1 MTISRNDKRHQF
13 TRGAEVMRHEY
24 GLYFSA
30 LFFSFMIA
38 LVTALGT
45 SLFVANAALSE
56 DQGKIIIARMVAEYN
71 VNSNS
76 PHDKVKLILTRNE
89 QKKTFILPADTLLE
103 LTAPEWIDIK
113 WKLKLCAW
121 VSVAAGIA
129 LFFLTNWAW
138 RQFGKKVSKDE
149 IVRGA
154 IFAEPED
161 VAKELRSNGKASEI
175 HLAGVPMEAGCE
187 VLNIGISGA
196 VGSGK
201 SVAISSVLADARRTG
216 KRAVVF
222 DSTGEFIEHFYRPG
236 IDVILNPF
244 DERSP
249 PWTAWNE
256 ARKVYDYANISESFI
271 PVMNRREPFWE
282 EGGQAVLEDILSRL
296 AKNNQATNRRLVE
309 VVNVLTLK
317 EIQAIVKKLPAAVYM
332 DPDAAKTA
340 LGIRMNVVRA
350 AKAMRYLADGDAAA
364 QFSIRNW
371 VADETTDSWMFLSTK
386 EEMLPTMR
394 PLLTAWFDIA
404 MRSVMSLPSSRSRLI
419 FSVLDELASLNRIST
434 LKEVATRGRKYG
446 ISLLLGY
453 QNIAQV
459 REIYG
464 DNDAQTIISMLQS
477 RLVLS
482 VPDFQTAKY
491 VSENLANQ
499 ELMEK
504 DENISFG
511 VDSTRD
517 GVTIAT
523 RRELRD
529 LVMPAQIQ
537 GLPKMTGYLRLAGRN
552 EVMKVKFDYVARPA
566 IAQPFIEKEVISYA
580 LDE

>member
-38 LVTALGT
+38 LLTALG
-45 SLFVANAALSE
+45 SCLFIGNAMLSE
-56 DQGKIIIARMVAEYN
+56 DEGKIIISRTVAEFN
-71 VNSNS
+71 VQSNT
-76 PHDKVKLILTRNE
+76 PQDKVKLILTRSGE
-89 QKKTFILPADTLLE
+89 KKTYILPAEKLL
-103 LTAPEWIDIK
+103 LITAPEWIEIK
-113 WKLKLCAW
+113 RKLKICAW
-121 VSVAAGIA
+121 ISVASGMA

-154 IFAEPED
+154 VFAEPES
-161 VAKELRSNGKASEI
+161 VVNELESQGKLSEI
-175 HLAGVPMEAGCE
+175 HIACVPMEAGRE
-187 VLNIGISGA
+187 VYNIGVSGA

-201 SVAISSVLADARRTG
+201 SVVIKDVLKDCRRIG
-216 KRAVVF
+216 KRALVF
-222 DSTGEFIEHFYRPG
+222 DSTGEFIEKFYRPG
-236 IDVILNPF
+236 IDIILNPF

-256 ARKVYDYANISESFI
+256 ARKIYDYANISESFI
-271 PVMNRREPFWE
+271 PVKNHNEPFWE

-296 AKNNQATNRRLVE
+296 AKNNQATNKRLVE

-317 EIQAIVKKLPAAVYM
+317 EVQAIVKKLPAAVYM
-332 DPDAAKTA
+332 DPEAAKTA

-350 AKAMRYLADGDAAA
+350 AKAIRYLGDGDASA

-371 VADETTDSWMFLSTK
+371 VNDESTDSWLFLSTK
-386 EEMLPTMR
+386 EEMLVTMK

-404 MRSVMSLPSSRSRLI
+404 MRAVMSLPPSRARMI
-419 FSVLDELASLNRIST
+419 FSVLDEMSSLDRIST

-446 ISLLLGY
+446 VALLLGY

-459 REIYG
+459 RKIYG
-464 DNDAQTIISMLQS
+464 DDDAQTIISMLQT
-477 RLVLS
+477 RLALA
-482 VPDFQTAKY
+482 VPDFLTAKY
-491 VSENLANQ
+491 VSENLGDQ

-523 RRELRD
+523 RREKRD
-529 LVMPAQIQ
+529 LVMASEIM
-537 GLPKMTGYLRLAGRN
+537 GLPPLSGYLRLAGRN
-552 EVMKVKFDYVARPA
+552 EVMKVKFDYKEFPA
-566 IAQPFIEKEVISYA
+566 IAPPFIEKEIISYA

>member
-38 LVTALGT
+38 LLTALG
-45 SLFVANAALSE
+45 SCLFIGNAMLSE
-56 DQGKIIIARMVAEYN
+56 DEGKIIISRTVAEFN
-71 VNSNS
+71 VQSNT
-76 PHDKVKLILTRNE
+76 PQDKVKLILTRSGE
-89 QKKTFILPADTLLE
+89 KKTYILPAEKLL
-103 LTAPEWIDIK
+103 LITAPEWIEIK
-113 WKLKLCAW
+113 RKLKICAW
-121 VSVAAGIA
+121 ISVASGMA
-129 LFFLTNWAW
+129 LYFLTNWAW

-154 IFAEPED
+154 VFAEPES
-161 VAKELRSNGKASEI
+161 VVNELESQGKLSEI
-175 HLAGVPMEAGCE
+175 HIAGVPMEAGRE
-187 VLNIGISGA
+187 VYNIGVSGA

-201 SVAISSVLADARRTG
+201 SVVIKDVLKDCRRIG
-216 KRAVVF
+216 KRALVF
-222 DSTGEFIEHFYRPG
+222 DSTGEFIEKFYRPG
-236 IDVILNPF
+236 IDIILNPF

-256 ARKVYDYANISESFI
+256 ARKIYDYANISESFI
-271 PVMNRREPFWE
+271 PVKNHNEPFWE

-296 AKNNQATNRRLVE
+296 AKNNQATNKRLVE

-317 EIQAIVKKLPAAVYM
+317 EVQAIVKKLPAAVYM
-332 DPDAAKTA
+332 DPEAAKTA

-350 AKAMRYLADGDAAA
+350 AKAIRYLGDGDASA

-371 VADETTDSWMFLSTK
+371 VNDESTDSWLFLSTK
-386 EEMLPTMR
+386 EEMLVTMK

-404 MRSVMSLPSSRSRLI
+404 MRAVMSLPPSRARMI
-419 FSVLDELASLNRIST
+419 FSVLDEMSSLDRIST
-434 LKEVATRGRKYG
+434 LKEVSTRGRKYG
-446 ISLLLGY
+446 VALLLGY

-459 REIYG
+459 RKIYG
-464 DNDAQTIISMLQS
+464 DDDAQTIISMLQT
-477 RLVLS
+477 RLALA
-482 VPDFQTAKY
+482 VPDFLTAKY
-491 VSENLANQ
+491 VSENLGDQ

-523 RRELRD
+523 RREKRD
-529 LVMPAQIQ
+529 LVMASEIM
-537 GLPKMTGYLRLAGRN
+537 GLPPLSGYLRLAGRN
-552 EVMKVKFDYVARPA
+552 EVMKVKFDYKEFPA
-566 IAQPFIEKEVISYA
+566 IAPPFIEKEIISYA

>member
-30 LFFSFMIA
+30 LFFSFMMA
-38 LVTALGT
+38 LITAAG
-45 SLFVANAALSE
+45 SCLFIGHAMLSE
-56 DQGKIIIARMVAEYN
+56 EEGQIIVSRTVATFN
-71 VNSNS
+71 VESNK
-76 PHDKVKLILTRNE
+76 PQDKVKFTSARPGEN
-89 QKKTFILPADTLLE
+89 KTFLVPAEKLLQI
-103 LTAPEWIDIK
+103 TTPEWSEIK
-113 WKLKLCAW
+113 RKLKMCAW
-121 VSVAAGIA
+121 VSVAAGA
-129 LFFLTNWAW
+129 AVFFLTNWAW

-154 IFAEPED
+154 VFAEPKAVINDLE
-161 VAKELRSNGKASEI
+161 AQGKCSEI
-175 HLAGVPMEAGCE
+175 HIAGIPMEAGRE
-187 VLNIGISGA
+187 VYNIGVSGA

-201 SVAISSVLADARRTG
+201 SVAIKAVLKDIRRIG
-216 KRAVVF
+216 KRALVF

-236 IDVILNPF
+236 IDIILNPF

-256 ARKVYDYANISESFI
+256 ARKIYDYANISESFI
-271 PVMNRREPFWE
+271 PVKTHNEPFWE
-282 EGGQAVLEDILSRL
+282 EGGQAVLEDILARL
-296 AKNNQATNRRLVE
+296 AKINQATNRRLVE

-332 DPDAAKTA
+332 DPEAAKTA

-350 AKAMRYLADGDAAA
+350 AKAMRYLGDGVPSA

-371 VADETTDSWMFLSTK
+371 VHDETTDSWLFLATK
-386 EEMLPTMR
+386 EEMLTTMK

-404 MRSVMSLPSSRSRLI
+404 MRAVMSLPPSRSRMI
-419 FSVLDELASLNRIST
+419 FSVLDELSSLDRIST

-446 ISLLLGY
+446 IALMLGY

-459 REIYG
+459 RKIYG
-464 DNDAQTIISMLQS
+464 DDDAQTIISMLQT
-477 RLVLS
+477 RLAML
-482 VPDFQTAKY
+482 VPDYLTAKY
-491 VSENLANQ
+491 VSENLGDQ

-511 VDSTRD
+511 VDPTRD

-523 RRELRD
+523 RREKRE
-529 LVMPAQIQ
+529 LVMASQIM
-537 GLPKMTGYLRLAGRN
+537 GLPPLTGYLRLAGRN
-552 EVMKVKFDYVARPA
+552 EVMKVKFDYQEYPVVAPS
-566 IAQPFIEKEVISYA
+566 FIEKEIISYA

>member
-38 LVTALGT
+38 LLTALG
-45 SLFVANAALSE
+45 SCLFIGNAMLSE
-56 DQGKIIIARMVAEYN
+56 DEGKIIIGRTVAEFN
-71 VNSNS
+71 VQSNT
-76 PHDKVKLILTRNE
+76 PQDKVKLILTRSGE
-89 QKKTFILPADTLLE
+89 KKTYILPAEKLL
-103 LTAPEWIDIK
+103 LITAPEWAEIK
-113 WKLKLCAW
+113 RKLKLCAW
-121 VSVAAGIA
+121 FSVASGVA

-138 RQFGKKVSKDE
+138 RQFGKRVSKDE

-154 IFAEPED
+154 VIAEPGTVIND
-161 VAKELRSNGKASEI
+161 LELQGKLSEFHI
-175 HLAGVPMEAGCE
+175 AGVPMEAGRE
-187 VLNIGISGA
+187 VYNIGVSGA

-201 SVAISSVLADARRTG
+201 SVVIKEVLKDCRRIG
-216 KRAVVF
+216 KRALVF
-222 DSTGEFIEHFYRPG
+222 DSTGEFIEKFYRPG
-236 IDVILNPF
+236 IDIILNPF

-256 ARKVYDYANISESFI
+256 ARKIYDYANISESFI
-271 PVMNRREPFWE
+271 PVKNHNEPFWE

-296 AKNNQATNRRLVE
+296 AKNNQATNKRLVE

-332 DPDAAKTA
+332 DPEAAKTA

-350 AKAMRYLADGDAAA
+350 AKAIRYLGDGDASA

-371 VADETTDSWMFLSTK
+371 VNDESTDSWLFLSTK
-386 EEMLPTMR
+386 EEMLVTMK

-404 MRSVMSLPSSRSRLI
+404 MRAVMSLPPSRTRII
-419 FSVLDELASLNRIST
+419 FSVLDEMSSLDRIST

-446 ISLLLGY
+446 VALLLGY

-459 REIYG
+459 RKIYG
-464 DNDAQTIISMLQS
+464 DDDAQTIISMLQT
-477 RLVLS
+477 RLALT
-482 VPDFQTAKY
+482 VPDFLTAKY
-491 VSENLANQ
+491 VSENLGDQ

-511 VDSTRD
+511 TDSTRD

-523 RRELRD
+523 RREKRD
-529 LVMPAQIQ
+529 LVMASEIM
-537 GLPKMTGYLRLAGRN
+537 GLPPLSGYLRLAGRN
-552 EVMKVKFDYVARPA
+552 EVMKVKFDYQEFPA
-566 IAQPFIEKEVISYA
+566 IAPPFIEKEIVSYA